1 MKKFECRCL
10 GNFIHINKGRFGSL
24 LVDLKK
30 DKYYT
35 CEYLSTLDVGF
46 NSFKIRVYDGNRFI
60 YFYDKDQFSNYFD
73 YNQYLRKQKLKKLN
87 LAISTKNNKI

>member
-1 MKKFECRCL
+1 M
-10 GNFIHINKGRFGSL
+10 

-30 DKYYT
+30 DEYYV
-35 CEYLSTLDVGF
+35 CELLPKSDITGE
-46 NSFKIRVYDGNRFI
+46 IRVYDGNRFI